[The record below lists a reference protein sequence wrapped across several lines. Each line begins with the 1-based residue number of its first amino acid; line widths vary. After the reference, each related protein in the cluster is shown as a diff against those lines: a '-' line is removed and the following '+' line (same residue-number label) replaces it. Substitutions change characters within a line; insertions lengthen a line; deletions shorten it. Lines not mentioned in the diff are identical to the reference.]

1 MKKAIVCGTRFG
13 QFYIEALKNIQ
24 DIELIGILANGSERS
39 IKCAK
44 YYKLKLFTDI
54 ESLPN
59 DIDFACIAIGSSVFG
74 GNGIYIAKELL
85 KKGINVI
92 FEQPIHSKEISELY
106 NMSILTNEKFNI
118 GNLYNNLPAVKSFLL
133 NANIAS
139 EIEQPSYIMIDL
151 NTQLSYPVSGIIKK
165 ILKDTIEVK
174 ENYKYIEGES
184 CCNILSINIGKTE
197 IIIKAFNEM
206 GSENLDTDMRML
218 FSMSVG
224 YSSGRLILSS
234 PLGPVLWEQSP
245 NVPKVDIIPRFLES
259 NDDEGCSKPWMSILY
274 EGDTYNKSYVYRN
287 LWVEAITD
295 DLKEFIFSDTSKKQI
310 NSIKIQNELETS
322 MLWQKVMSS
331 LGYPKQKSLCS
342 TKYID
347 PDKFKKNEV
356 LHYNIKESINELNKV
371 CRDTMFYHLS
381 KYISEH
387 GISILSLLETL
398 SFKDKYKKIIVRWI
412 NHLLD
417 FEYLEKNNGYIFTK
431 REKIAEID
439 LLKKWD
445 ILESK
450 WNEEAM
456 PMNVFQY
463 FRNNAKLLSDLLKN
477 DINANEILFVEGSDI
492 VAKALYSKTAIAK
505 YLNELMVSK
514 IKELNKNKDL
524 TILELGGGTAATTE
538 KIVNSIAYEKYIFT
552 DISPYFIENA
562 KNNFIE
568 YKNIEYK
575 IIDIDNCISYKQ
587 IKNKVDLI
595 IAVGVLN
602 NAKNI
607 EKTLSYIKELLKDD
621 GFLMIVEAV
630 DESPEILISQVFMMS
645 EPDDVRMEENITFLK
660 MEQWKK
666 IFKNQKLELILFEP
680 EYGNYLENFKQKLFI
695 LKKMGGK
702 NHGNRE

>member
-24 DIELIGILANGSERS
+24 DVELIGILANGSERS
-39 IKCAK
+39 IKCAE
-44 YYKLKLFTDI
+44 YYKLKLFTSI
-54 ESLPN
+54 ESLPK

-74 GNGIYIAKELL
+74 GDGIYIAKELL
-85 KKGINVI
+85 NRGVNVI
-92 FEQPIHSKEISELY
+92 FEQPIHSREISELY
-106 NMSILTNEKFNI
+106 NMSILTNGKFNV

-139 EIEQPSYIMIDL
+139 KIDQPSYIMIDL

-165 ILKDTIEVK
+165 ILKDTVEIK

-197 IIIKAFNEM
+197 VIIKAFNEI

-218 FSMSVG
+218 FSMTVG

-234 PLGPVLWEQSP
+234 PLGPVLWEQAP
-245 NVPKVDIIPRFLES
+245 NVPKIDLIPRFLEG
-259 NDDEGCSKPWMSILY
+259 NDNEGCSKPWISILY
-274 EGDTYNKSYVYRN
+274 GGDRYNKSYIYRN
-287 LWVEAITD
+287 LWVEAITE
-295 DLKEFIFSDTSKKQI
+295 DLKEFIFSDTGKKQI

-322 MLWQKVMSS
+322 MLWQKIMSNF
-331 LGYPKQKSLCS
+331 GYPKQKLLSS

-356 LHYNIKESINELNKV
+356 LYYSIRKSVDELNKV

-381 KYISEH
+381 KYIPEH
-387 GISILSLLETL
+387 GIYLQSLLETL
-398 SFKDKYKKIIVRWI
+398 LFNDKYKKIILRWI
-412 NHLLD
+412 KHLID
-417 FEYLEKNNGYIFTK
+417 FEYLEKNSGEIFIK
-431 REKIAEID
+431 RKKITEIE

-445 ILESK
+445 LLESK

-463 FRNNAKLLSDLLKN
+463 FRNNAKVLSDLLNK
-477 DINANEILFVEGSDI
+477 DINANEILFIEGSDI

-505 YLNELMVSK
+505 YLNELIVNK
-514 IKELNKNKDL
+514 IKELNRNKDL

-538 KIVNSIAYEKYIFT
+538 KIVDNITYGKYIFT

-562 KNNFIE
+562 KSNFIK

-575 IIDIDNCISYKQ
+575 IIDIDDYVSYKQ
-587 IKNKVDLI
+587 ITSRVDLI

-607 EKTLSYIKELLKDD
+607 EKTLSYIKEFLKDD
-621 GFLMIVEAV
+621 GFLMIIEAV

-645 EPDDVRMEENITFLK
+645 QPDDVRMEENTTFLK
-660 MEQWKK
+660 IEQWTK
-666 IFKNQKLELILFEP
+666 IFENQRLELVLSEP
-680 EYGNYLENFKQKLFI
+680 VYGDYLENFKQKLFI
-695 LKKMGGK
+695 LKKNGGE
-702 NHGNRE
+702 NRENRE